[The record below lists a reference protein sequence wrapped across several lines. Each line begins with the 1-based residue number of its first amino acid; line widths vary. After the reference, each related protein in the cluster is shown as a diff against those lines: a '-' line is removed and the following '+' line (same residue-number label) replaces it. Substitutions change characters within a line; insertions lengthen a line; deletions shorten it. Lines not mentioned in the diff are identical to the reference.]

1 MHCAPCR
8 KWATTHKQQ
17 QLPFVQ
23 GTKLF
28 KLDSIKKHEQSVGH
42 KDFAGL
48 KKADPSCF
56 RFFNIEEE
64 EEGGGGE
71 SSPWLAVERI

>member
-56 RFFNIEEE
+56 RFNTEGEKEEME
-64 EEGGGGE
+64 ENLAHG
-71 SSPWLAVERI
+71 WL